1 MSDHYDNNRY
11 DCGDTYASSFP
22 AEEPE
27 PDIQVRN
34 EGTVMV
40 FTPLSEAG
48 KAFLGALET
57 EDWQW
62 MGPSLVVDHRPAYDL
77 LEAMKSEGLEV
88 VL

>member
-22 AEEPE
+22 AEEP
-27 PDIQVRN
+27 DIQVRN

-48 KAFLGALET
+48 KAFISALET